1 MEIRDEYF
9 DEIESGIDR
18 FMNWV
23 VIPAAVFL
31 MVLLVVS
38 QIMLAIGKS

>member
-1 MEIRDEYF
+1 MEIRDEYL

-23 VIPAAVFL
+23 AIPVAVFL
-31 MVLLVVS
+31 MILLVVG
-38 QIMLAIGKS
+38 QIMLAMAR

>member
-1 MEIRDEYF
+1 MKIRDEYL
-9 DEIESGIDR
+9 DKMESGIDR

-31 MVLLVVS
+31 MILLVVS
-38 QIMLAIGKS
+38 QVMMVMAI

>member
-1 MEIRDEYF
+1 MEIRDEYL
-9 DEIESGIDR
+9 DEMESGIDR

-31 MVLLVVS
+31 MILLVVG
-38 QIMLAIGKS
+38 QIMLAMAE

>member
-1 MEIRDEYF
+1 MKIRDEYL
-9 DEIESGIDR
+9 DKMESGIDR

-31 MVLLVVS
+31 IILAVVA
-38 QIMLAIGKS
+38 QVMLAMAI